1 MSSDLAREV
10 VEGLKDAGVSFVC
23 ILPDSRLVDVYD
35 LATADPALQIVSCAN
50 EWEGVTIAA
59 GAWLGGKKSA
69 MVMENSGLRV
79 ASEPLARLG
88 HTNGLPVLLI
98 MSYRGDMGDR
108 MSWSTSMAW
117 TTEPMLKALR
127 IPYLVVRE
135 VEEIRG
141 AIRNAQRTLVA
152 SQFHTAVLLGGDMI
166 W

>member
-1 MSSDLAREV
+1 MSGSLAQEV
-10 VEGLKDAGVSFVC
+10 VEGLKEAGVTFLC
-23 ILPDSRLVDVYD
+23 ILPDSRLADVYE
-35 LATADPALQIVSCAN
+35 AASADPALQVISCAN

-88 HTNGLPVLLI
+88 HTNGLPVLLV
-98 MSYRGDMGDR
+98 MSYRGDMGDK
-108 MSWSTSMAW
+108 MSWSTSMGW

-135 VEEIRG
+135 PDGIRG
-141 AIRNAQRTLVA
+141 GIRNAQRTLEA
-152 SQFHTAVLLGGDMI
+152 SQFHSAVLLGGDMI